1 VLVRRIG
8 ADPVRTLQADDGFP
22 GSPWERRPTTIG
34 WMPGSHPIDGSL
46 AGWNDIA
53 AGEWSWEGAL
63 IGNGLSIN
71 VWPNFNYAS
80 LYDEAERGTKYGGL
94 SDEDKALFAE
104 FDTHNFEIALAR
116 STRRSA
122 SLSDSA
128 KTLGLPR
135 AVSQY
140 PGCSWGGCPDG
151 SHRPLRS
158 ARQDARC
165 DLRRAP
171 ATPMRLHDQL

>member
-1 VLVRRIG
+1 
-8 ADPVRTLQADDGFP
+8 
-22 GSPWERRPTTIG
+22 
-34 WMPGSHPIDGSL
+34 MPGSHPIDGSL

-116 STRRSA
+116 LNSTIRITERLGQDPRSTT
-122 SLSDSA
+122 S
-128 KTLGLPR
+128 GI
-135 AVSQY
+135 AVS
-140 PGCSWGGCPDG
+140 
-151 SHRPLRS
+151 
-158 ARQDARC
+158 
-165 DLRRAP
+165 
-171 ATPMRLHDQL
+171 RLLLGRLSGRFT